1 MRNLSAGILASPR
14 MTPVPARVLLTLALL
29 AACLGRA
36 GAQPGPPTVVSV
48 DAAVLN
54 AECVFVGRIERLLT
68 EGSTTSAANVA
79 AKVETR
85 LKGEVSDVTQTLIAA
100 PESSLAD
107 WRARGSR
114 LLFIHGAQPIDLS
127 ASNLM
132 VFTAQSA
139 VLRQPEQVIQ
149 AARDAIRQHPGV
161 TRIKTCLRPIP
172 PELAKKDKLFGDV
185 ALVVP
190 ADEALERWA
199 LRGLRSRAP
208 YQRSQAALVLRH
220 FPSDANVARL
230 KALLAD
236 PGFVLCRSAPGDKER
251 KFYIVRK
258 SAYDTLIA
266 WGLKPEQP
274 EFYKE
279 TSDLSGDAREQKTR
293 DRESGLREAAP
304 NKRAGGDGGI
314 GSPFQ
319 FEAVWPA
326 APQHER

>member
-1 MRNLSAGILASPR
+1 MRSLSAGIPASPR
-14 MTPVPARVLLTLALL
+14 MTPVPARVLVTFVLL

-36 GAQPGPPTVVSV
+36 GAQPVLHTVVSV

-54 AECVFVGRIERLLT
+54 AEYVFVGRIERLLPD
-68 EGSTTSAANVA
+68 GATTSAANVA
-79 AKVETR
+79 ARVETR

-107 WRARGSR
+107 WRTRGSR
-114 LLFIHGAQPIDLS
+114 LLFIHGAEPIDLS

-161 TRIKTCLRPIP
+161 TRINTCLRPIP
-172 PELAKKDKLFGDV
+172 SDVAKKNKLFGFV

-190 ADEALERWA
+190 TDEALERWA
-199 LRGLRSRAP
+199 LRGLRSKDP
-208 YQRSQAALVLRH
+208 HDRSAAVEVLRH
-220 FPSDANVARL
+220 YRSDANVSRL

-236 PGFVLCRSAPGDKER
+236 PGFVLSPGPGDKRR
-251 KFYIVRK
+251 KFHIVRK
-258 SAYDTLIA
+258 TAYDTLIA
-266 WGLKPEQP
+266 WGQKPEKP

-279 TSDLSGDAREQKTR
+279 TPDLPGDAREQKAG

-304 NKRAGGDGGI
+304 NKSLETNCR
-314 GSPFQ
+314 
-319 FEAVWPA
+319 
-326 APQHER
+326 

>member
-1 MRNLSAGILASPR
+1 METSPR
-14 MTPVPARVLLTLALL
+14 MTPVPTRVFLTLALL

-36 GAQPGPPTVVSV
+36 AAQPGLPTVVSV

-54 AECVFVGRIERLLT
+54 AEYVFVGRIERQLT
-68 EGSTTSAANVA
+68 EGSTTFAANVA

-85 LKGEVSDVTQTLIAA
+85 LKGEVSDVTQTLITA
-100 PESSLAD
+100 PESSLME

-114 LLFIHGAQPIDLS
+114 LLFIDGAQPIDLS
-127 ASNLM
+127 TSNLM
-132 VFTAQSA
+132 VFTAQPA

-149 AARDAIRQHPGV
+149 AARDAIRRHPGV
-161 TRIKTCLRPIP
+161 TRINTGLRPIP
-172 PELAKKDKLFGDV
+172 AIPSELAKKNKLLAV

-208 YQRSQAALVLRH
+208 SQRSQAALVLRH

-236 PGFVLCRSAPGDKER
+236 PGLVLCEPAPGEKER
-251 KFYIVRK
+251 KFYTVRK
-258 SAYDTLIA
+258 SAYETLVA

-279 TSDLSGDAREQKTR
+279 SSELPGDARDPKTR
-293 DRESGLREAAP
+293 GRESGLREAAP
-304 NKRAGGDGGI
+304 NEPRAANNLPESRGR
-314 GSPFQ
+314 S
-319 FEAVWPA
+319 
-326 APQHER
+326 

>member
-1 MRNLSAGILASPR
+1 MRNLSARILASR
-14 MTPVPARVLLTLALL
+14 GMTPVPARILALAFF
-29 AACLGRA
+29 AACLGRT
-36 GAQPGPPTVVSV
+36 GGQPGPPTVVSV

-54 AECVFVGRIERLLT
+54 AEYVFVGRIERLLT

-79 AKVETR
+79 AKVESR

-100 PESSLAD
+100 PESSLAN

-114 LLFIHGAQPIDLS
+114 LLFIDGAQPINLS

-161 TRIKTCLRPIP
+161 TRIQTCVRPIP
-172 PELAKKDKLFGDV
+172 PELAKKNKLFVV

-190 ADEALERWA
+190 ADQALERWA
-199 LRGLRSRAP
+199 LRGLRSRDP
-208 YQRSQAALVLRH
+208 NQRSEAARVLRH

-236 PGFVLCRSAPGDKER
+236 PGLVLCQLAPGDKER
-251 KFYIVRK
+251 KFYIVRQ

-266 WGLKPEQP
+266 WGVKPEQP

-279 TSDLSGDAREQKTR
+279 TSDLHGDAHEQKTR

-304 NKRAGGDGGI
+304 NEPHAANSRPESQGKSERLGMAAVADAGC
-314 GSPFQ
+314 
-319 FEAVWPA
+319 
-326 APQHER
+326 